1 MGLIE
6 TDEGLAV
13 LLERG
18 GIHRDIRGTNP
29 REVLF
34 DFIGSL
40 PLIPS
45 VPANKLLAAVMEREA
60 LMSTSIGHGIALP
73 HPRNPL
79 ITSKGEQ
86 FVALAFLDESVDW
99 NALDG
104 ERVDILMLIV
114 SASAKEHLR
123 TLSKINFFC
132 REEDFRRML
141 RERAGEEELLCYIRE
156 TEKNWR

>member
-1 MGLIE
+1 MGLAE
-6 TDEGLAV
+6 TEVGLAE

-18 GIHRDIRGTNP
+18 GIYRDIRGTIP

-45 VPANKLLAAVMEREA
+45 VPVNKLLAAVQEREA
-60 LMSTSIGHGIALP
+60 LMSTSIGHGIAIP

-79 ITSKGEQ
+79 ISSRSEQ
-86 FVALAFLDESVDW
+86 FVALGFLNESVDW
-99 NALDG
+99 NSLDG
-104 ERVDILMLIV
+104 ERVDTLLLIV
-114 SASAKEHLR
+114 SASAKEHLQ

-132 REEDFRRML
+132 RQEDFRRLL
-141 RERAGEEELLCYIRE
+141 RQRSDEEELLRFIRE
-156 TEKNWR
+156 AEKNWN